1 MSNYALTCCF
11 LFPAEEEKA
20 KKDAMYHIKTV
31 NAETSDILS
40 ELEKEYKPPVSSKRS
55 KWRKSIFYV
64 YIRNLLLSF
73 LSFTFSSRKVKCLK
87 SMTGKEK
94 GDKEEG
100 RPYKRSELFFLKS
113 IC

>member
-1 MSNYALTCCF
+1 MLFTDVDYVELYPLIYCF

-40 ELEKEYKPPVSSKRS
+40 ELEREYKPPVSTKRL
-55 KWRKSIFYV
+55 KWRKLTFCI
-64 YIRNLLLSF
+64 YIRNLFLLF
-73 LSFTFSSRKVKCLK
+73 LSRTSLVIDRDLK
-87 SMTGKEK
+87 EHKSITGKEK

-100 RPYKRSELFFLKS
+100 RPY
-113 IC
+113 